1 MILTDDDIVTVI
13 QANKFSSDPL
23 ATYRAIEARVHEELR
38 KQEPF
43 GWWHQGDTEDE
54 SDFHL
59 AESGAGMDCKNCI
72 ALFAHAAPIPPIT
85 PSQQEALSEA
95 MRILYKAY
103 RGEAWSM
110 DYQKL
115 LTTQRG

>member
-1 MILTDDDIVTVI
+1 M
-13 QANKFSSDPL
+13 S
-23 ATYRAIEARVHEELR
+23 
-38 KQEPF
+38 
-43 GWWHQGDTEDE
+43 
-54 SDFHL
+54 
-59 AESGAGMDCKNCI
+59 
-72 ALFAHAAPIPPIT
+72 AP

>member
-1 MILTDDDIVTVI
+1 MTLTDEVI
-13 QANKFSSDPL
+13 RAIYESHGDNCYAF
-23 ATYRAIEARVHEELR
+23 ARAIEARVLEELR
-38 KQEPF
+38 KQDLLKGMAEIRQA
-43 GWWHQGDTEDE
+43 GYTDIV
-54 SDFHL
+54 SDGGL
-59 AESGAGMDCKNCI
+59 DPRK
-72 ALFAHAAPIPPIT
+72 AAPIPPTPT